1 MVTNSDLHLK
11 LPQLRALVAVAD
23 WGTFSEAALQLGVSQ
38 SGISHAIASLEEELG
53 VILFK
58 RDRRRSSLTPV
69 GEEVTAQA
77 RQILGL
83 LNEINAIVDRAK
95 GLRGGIVRVASFRS
109 AATHILPE
117 VIAKFRQRFPA
128 ITVSLHEYHDYPE
141 VEQALRSG
149 LADIGFVCL
158 PNSKEFETWEM
169 YQDEYLA
176 LFPPDFRRL
185 STSLTWEELL
195 EHPLLLP
202 PSTEITYTILRNHCQ
217 ALGKQIRV
225 GFHIKEDSTMVSMV
239 AQGLGVAIIPRLAAE
254 PLPPG
259 IQAFSLPVPLF
270 RVIGIAV
277 LAEALH
283 LPAVFA
289 FLEMLKSN
297 EKK

>member
-1 MVTNSDLHLK
+1 MAANSDLHLK

-53 VILFK
+53 VILCK

-77 RQILGL
+77 RQILAL
-83 LNEINAIVDRAK
+83 LSEINAIVDRAK

-128 ITVSLHEYHDYPE
+128 ITVSLQEYHDYPE

-158 PNSKEFETWEM
+158 PNSNEFETWEM

-176 LFPPDFRRL
+176 LFPPDFRR
-185 STSLTWEELL
+185 SSSSLTWEELL
-195 EHPLLLP
+195 DHPLLLP
-202 PSTEITYTILRNHCQ
+202 PATEITYTILRNHCQ
-217 ALGKQIRV
+217 ALGKQIQV
-225 GFHIKEDSTMVSMV
+225 AFHVKEDSTMVSMV

-254 PLPPG
+254 PLPQG

-277 LAEALH
+277 MAEALH

-289 FLEMLKSN
+289 FLEMLKSGD
-297 EKK
+297 KR